1 MPHKNPKDR
10 VKNTRRWEKNHPE
23 KFKADRKARSKV
35 NNAVRDG
42 EMKKPA
48 KSAACPNCSKRGFRK
63 EFDHQSKH
71 PKWKCSACHPRGGAA

>member
-1 MPHKNPKDR
+1 VAKTASDK
-10 VKNTRRWEKNHPE
+10 VQNTRRWEKAHPE

-48 KSAACPNCSKRGFRK
+48 KADACPNCGKRGFRK
-63 EFDHQSKH
+63 EHDHQSKP
-71 PKWKCSACHPRGGAA
+71 PKWKCSACHARGGAA